1 MNGVIL
7 GKGTKTRFWLDPRTK
22 FMMLLVVNIVLVT
35 GGFSGLSAVLRPAL
49 ALLPFFLLLVEG
61 RHHPALLYGLLIL
74 GAFSAEIM
82 LISRSQ
88 GMWNL
93 MIVIFTGVITRYL
106 PGLVMGYYVVTTT
119 KIAEL
124 IGAMEGLGLP
134 QKIIIPFAVMLRF
147 IPTVVEENA
156 AINDAMRMRGI
167 RLGGQRPGAMLE
179 YRLIPMMMCTVK
191 IGEELSAAAL
201 TRGLGRPVKRTNICS
216 IGFGLMDWLIMVITW
231 GALAIWLVM

>member
-35 GGFSGLSAVLRPAL
+35 GGFSGPSAVLRPAL

-61 RHHPALLYGLLIL
+61 RRQPALLYGLLIL

-147 IPTVVEENA
+147 IPTVVEENS